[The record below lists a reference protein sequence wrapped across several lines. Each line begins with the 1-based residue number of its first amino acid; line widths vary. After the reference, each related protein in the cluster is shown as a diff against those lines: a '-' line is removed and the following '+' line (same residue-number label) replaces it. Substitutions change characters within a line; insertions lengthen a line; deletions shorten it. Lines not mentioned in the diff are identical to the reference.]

1 MKHHPDGKYSFRFL
15 PGSNLIP
22 LDSDTSTEA
31 EQSHPPP
38 SPRQS
43 QLSGAALNYY
53 TSRLFLDKSYIKSM
67 LADSSEPLPQWAGFA
82 CSRARLPCSASIWR
96 DPAAQTPH
104 CCGVHR
110 AHRRGHCTRGRH
122 QGKPLGNIAAVG
134 YWYEL
139 LCCGGLHK
147 LFSLISACLSFVC
160 TWRSAE
166 CEFKFIRICSPIQE
180 WLFYSHLNQPQAGDM
195 YHTIKFQCHYKC
207 SL

>member
-1 MKHHPDGKYSFRFL
+1 MKHQPDSKYSFRFL
-15 PGSNLIP
+15 PQSNLIP
-22 LDSDTSTEA
+22 LDSNTSTEA
-31 EQSHPPP
+31 EQSYPPP

-82 CSRARLPCSASIWR
+82 CSRARLPFRASIWR
-96 DPAAQTPH
+96 DPTAQTSH

-110 AHRRGHCTRGRH
+110 SHRRGHSTRG
-122 QGKPLGNIAAVG
+122 KPWGTFLLLSTDMNCSAVVGCTNCSLSLVHDCLLFAHEEVLSVNLNSLGYVFQ
-134 YWYEL
+134 Y
-139 LCCGGLHK
+139 K
-147 LFSLISACLSFVC
+147 SDLFH
-160 TWRSAE
+160 
-166 CEFKFIRICSPIQE
+166 
-180 WLFYSHLNQPQAGDM
+180 SHLNQPQAGDM